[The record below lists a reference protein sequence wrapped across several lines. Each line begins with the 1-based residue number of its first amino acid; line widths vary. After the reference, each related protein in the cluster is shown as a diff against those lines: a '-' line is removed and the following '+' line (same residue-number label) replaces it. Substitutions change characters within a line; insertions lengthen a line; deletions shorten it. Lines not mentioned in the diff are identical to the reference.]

1 MVAMAKFIGK
11 MQKKSGSMKSGLD
24 IMPLFVLDD
33 LLRQCWNLKSKLSKI
48 GFKNH
53 FCHCKSSSD
62 LEKNGLVKFSIEKIL
77 WSLSDEIITFKY
89 YQVCPKSFQYEIW
102 RFGLCA
108 LWKEI
113 WQFQILHD
121 SFCKNP
127 QNYATRLRRQT
138 NLQVWVC

>member
-1 MVAMAKFIGK
+1 MDNGSSPAWGEVSYSHRGQIYFLVDPIKDLWSFRGLSFISPCE
-11 MQKKSGSMKSGLD
+11 MITQIDRTPATIFRNSLNN
-24 IMPLFVLDD
+24 INF
-33 LLRQCWNLKSKLSKI
+33 NL
-48 GFKNH
+48 
-53 FCHCKSSSD
+53 
-62 LEKNGLVKFSIEKIL
+62 L
-77 WSLSDEIITFKY
+77 WSLSDEIIIFKHY
-89 YQVCPKSFQYEIW
+89 IVCPKSFQYEIW
-102 RFGLCA
+102 RFGLRA